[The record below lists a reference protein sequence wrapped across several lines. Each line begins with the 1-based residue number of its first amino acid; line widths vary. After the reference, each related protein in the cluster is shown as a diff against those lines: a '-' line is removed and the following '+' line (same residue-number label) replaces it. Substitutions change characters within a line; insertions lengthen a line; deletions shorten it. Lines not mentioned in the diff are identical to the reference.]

1 MKKKKL
7 QSNEEM
13 LTWEFLQFILLH
25 ALNVSF

>member
-13 LTWEFLQFILLH
+13 LIWEFLQFILLH
-25 ALNVSF
+25 DLNVSF